1 MKILL
6 KNLKLMNKIQ
16 TSEPKTLW
24 KLKCK
29 LGEGTL
35 WVKEH
40 NSIYFVDIKKKQICI
55 LNTNNNKKKIFKVN
69 KEIGFLAHVRDN
81 IFILGLQGELR
92 IQNLKSKKII
102 KSILIEPDIKL
113 NRTNDGKT
121 DPAGNLWFGTM
132 DNLER
137 KIEKG
142 SLYKLD
148 KNLILTKVDTN
159 YMITNGPAFIDP
171 YNFYH
176 TDSSKK
182 LIYKIKINKKNK
194 IISKKIFKKFSIKN
208 GSPDGMT
215 LDKNQN
221 LWVAHYHGACV
232 SVFNKKGNLIHKI
245 DLPAKNITNCTFGGQ
260 NNSEIFMTSAT
271 KGMNNRDLQKY
282 KCSGFLFSVKTNTKG
297 FLQKKFILSNETK
310 RSLL

>member
-1 MKILL
+1 
-6 KNLKLMNKIQ
+6 MNKIK
-16 TSEPKTLW
+16 TTEPKVIW

-35 WVKEH
+35 WVKDH
-40 NSIYFVDIKKKQICI
+40 NSIYFVDIKKKSFFS
-55 LNTNNNKKKIFKVN
+55 LNIKNNKKKKYKVN
-69 KEIGFLAHVRDN
+69 KEIGFIAHVKGN

-92 IQNLKSKKII
+92 IQNIKTKKIF
-102 KSILIEPDIKL
+102 KSIPVEKDIKL
-113 NRTNDGKT
+113 NRINDGKT
-121 DPAGNLWFGTM
+121 DPKGNLWFGTM

-148 KNLILTKVDTN
+148 KNLLLTKVDTK
-159 YMITNGPAFIDP
+159 YRITNGPAFIDH

-182 LIYKIKINKKNK
+182 IIYKIRTNKKNK
-194 IISKKIFKKFSIKN
+194 ILSKIIFKKFSSKD

-215 LDKNQN
+215 LDKKNN
-221 LWVAHYHGACV
+221 LWVAHFHGACV
-232 SVFNKKGNLIHKI
+232 SVFTNRAKLIHKI
-245 DLPAKNITNCTFGGQ
+245 KLPAKNITNCAFGGQ
-260 NNSEIFMTSAT
+260 KNNEIFITSAT
-271 KGMNNRDLQKY
+271 KGMSKADLQKY
-282 KCSGFLFSVKTNTKG
+282 RYSGFLFSVKTNMRG
-297 FLQKKFILSNETK
+297 NLQKKFILSNEKK

>member
-1 MKILL
+1 MS
-6 KNLKLMNKIQ
+6 KIQ
-16 TSEPKTLW
+16 TSEPKVLW

-40 NSIYFVDIKKKQICI
+40 NSLYFVDIKKKQICI
-55 LNTNNNKKKIFKVN
+55 LNTKSNKKKIFKVN
-69 KEIGFLAHVRDN
+69 KEIGFLAHIRDN

-92 IQNLKSKKII
+92 IQDLKSKKIY
-102 KSILIEPDIKL
+102 KSISIEPNIKL

-159 YMITNGPAFIDP
+159 YMITNGPAFIDQ

-182 LIYKIKINKKNK
+182 LIYKIKINKKDK
-194 IISKKIFKKFSIKN
+194 IISKKIFKKFSLKD

-215 LDKNQN
+215 LDKDQN
-221 LWVAHYHGACV
+221 LWVAHYHGACI
-232 SVFNKKGNLIHKI
+232 SVFNRKGKSIHKI
-245 DLPAKNITNCTFGGQ
+245 TLPAKNITNCTFGGL
-260 NNSEIFMTSAT
+260 NNSEIFITSAT
-271 KGMNNRDLQKY
+271 KGMKSKDLQKY
-282 KCSGFLFSVKTNTKG
+282 SYSGFLFSVKTNVRG
-297 FLQKKFILSNETK
+297 YLQKKFVISNEKK